1 MELTADSI
9 YEQLM
14 EHGRHVE
21 RERAWLLNFYIAVL
35 AGFIYGLLEGRFTE
49 ETLRLASLTLAVF
62 SLVALI
68 ATIKL
73 DAEYANI
80 LRMIES
86 RFGPGLKPVS
96 RVWYRPLFSVGAWTS
111 AFYGAM
117 LALFLMLFFSGMVPK
132 LLDSLPLLAC
142 SGAVTFCF
150 RHVITEH
157 VRRKTLKN
165 RVFRVL
171 RPSIPVWIIWLAFL
185 ILYLIPL
192 AIWSLTF
199 IIHVIYCVIHKI
211 YWIEAWFILVTLA
224 MIIVIWCVYR
234 EDDSRA

>member
-1 MELTADSI
+1 MQLSDDTI
-9 YEQLM
+9 YKQLI

-35 AGFIYGLLEGRFTE
+35 AGFIYGLLRGRFTE
-49 ETLRLASLTLAVF
+49 ETLRFVSLVLAIF

-73 DAEYANI
+73 DAEYTNI

-86 RFGPGLKPVS
+86 RFEPGLKPVS

-157 VRRKTLKN
+157 VRRKT
-165 RVFRVL
+165 
-171 RPSIPVWIIWLAFL
+171 IPIWIIWLVFL

-199 IIHVIYCVIHKI
+199 IIHAIYYVVFIVI
-211 YWIEAWFILVTLA
+211 TLA
-224 MIIVIWCVYR
+224 MIIVIRYVYR
-234 EDDSRA
+234 EERF